1 MNRLRQIHAYTLRNG
16 IDNTKLLIV
25 DLLEIPNISYA
36 HRLLDHTPSPTL
48 FLFNKVIQAYSSLRQ
63 PLPCLRLYSRMCL
76 RGCPPNQHSF
86 TFLFAASAS
95 LSSPLPGMMLHT
107 HFLRS
112 GFDFDVFALTALIDM
127 YAKLGELGSA
137 RQVFDET
144 PMRDTPIWNSIVSGY
159 ARRGY
164 MVEALELFR
173 TMPCKNVISWTSIIS
188 GCSQNGHSADALK
201 MFLEMEEGGFRPNE
215 VTVASVLPAC
225 ANLGALEIGER
236 IETYARG
243 NGFLKNMYVCNA
255 LLEMYAKCGKIDAA
269 RRVFD
274 EIGSRRGLCSWNT
287 MIAGL
292 ASHGKCNEVL
302 ELYDQ
307 MLSEG
312 TIPDDI
318 TFVGLLLACT
328 HGGLVAEGRRLFKS
342 MGSDY
347 GISPK
352 LEHYGCM
359 VDLLGRA
366 GKLQE
371 ARDLIR
377 SMPMKPDS
385 VIWGALLGA
394 CSFHGDVEFAEEAAE
409 SLIELEPWNPGN
421 YVVLSNIY
429 ASVGRWDGVS
439 KLRKMMK
446 GENITKAAGYSIIQ
460 EGGEIHKFIVEDK
473 SHVKSSEIYAMLRGI
488 SAAMKIRRQATVF
501 ECELVGF

>member
-16 IDNTKLLIV
+16 MDNTKLLIV

-48 FLFNKVIQAYSSLRQ
+48 FLFNEVIQAYSSLRQ
-63 PLPCLRLYSRMCL
+63 PLPFLRLYSRITL
-76 RGCPPNQHSF
+76 F

-95 LSSPLPGMMLHT
+95 LSSPLPGTMLHT
-107 HFLRS
+107 HFLTS

-144 PMRDTPIWNSIVSGY
+144 PIRDTPIWNSILSRY

-164 MVEALELFR
+164 MVEALQLFR
-173 TMPCKNVISWTSIIS
+173 AMPCKNVISWTSIIS
-188 GCSQNGHSADALK
+188 GYSQNGHSADALK
-201 MFLEMEEGGFRPNE
+201 KFLKMEERAFRPNE

-225 ANLGALEIGER
+225 VNLGVLEIGER
-236 IETYARG
+236 IETYSRES
-243 NGFLKNMYVCNA
+243 GFFKNMYVYNA

-269 RRVFD
+269 RQVFD

-287 MIAGL
+287 MITGL

-318 TFVGLLLACT
+318 TFVGLLLSCT
-328 HGGLVAEGRRLFKS
+328 HGGGLVAEGGRLFKS

-347 GISPK
+347 GISLK

-394 CSFHGDVEFAEEAAE
+394 CSFHGNVEFAEEAAE

-421 YVVLSNIY
+421 YVILSNVY

-488 SAAMKIRRQATVF
+488 SAVMKIRKQATVF
-501 ECELVGF
+501 ECKLVEF